1 MQLTEYYR
9 KLTSSTFQVRLW
21 CLQVPLPKVAPII
34 VTALPISNS
43 LTAEQLVVYTQQILH
58 GLFDHHIR
66 VVSYACDGT
75 ETERAVQRL
84 LLENADSKRS
94 IRIKNPRPG
103 CPDTEVE
110 IACIKGYHVIMIQD
124 SKHALKTFR
133 NNLFLG
139 ARLLTLGNYTAIYN
153 RIHKMAFK
161 EGSPLYHRDVE
172 KLYRQDD
179 NAATRLFSAA
189 TLDFLSK
196 NHPDYLGEIVYLFV
210 FGELVDAYQNRSM
223 PHIDRVKLVLR
234 VRYFLDLWQS
244 FLGRT
249 VYSETKYFLSREAT
263 DIARML
269 IDGYLGLIV
278 VYHDHVDDTFPLLP
292 WLHSSETCE
301 HIFGEARNI
310 IKDFSMLDF
319 IYMISKL
326 RISLRETVLRNKT
339 ADPKARASG
348 YSHTYFDQKGV
359 NLVALARFPSDEDI
373 RATAEAAAEEAE
385 SLFALLGVVP
395 SQLQGNGAIQ
405 LPSIHT
411 WFDSDGMGED
421 ETIWMETESTDEED
435 NDACELQDL
444 FDRDEAAQV
453 SRLKK
458 TEDQLMSLTCAALT
472 VTADDMM
479 RV

>member
-1 MQLTEYYR
+1 M
-9 KLTSSTFQVRLW
+9 
-21 CLQVPLPKVAPII
+21 PLPKVAPII
-34 VTALPISNS
+34 VAALPISNS

-58 GLFDHHIR
+58 GLFDRHIR

-84 LLENADSKRS
+84 LLENAGSKRS

-103 CPDTEVE
+103 CPDTKVE
-110 IACIKGYHVIMIQD
+110 IACIGGYHVVMIQD

-133 NNLFLG
+133 NNLFSG

-153 RIHKMAFK
+153 RIREMAFE
-161 EGSPLYHRDVE
+161 EGSPLYHRDVK
-172 KLYRQDD
+172 KLDRQDD
-179 NAATRLFSAA
+179 NATTRLFLAT

-196 NHPDYLGEIVYLFV
+196 NHSDYLGEIVYLFV

-234 VRYFLDLWQS
+234 ARYFLDLWQT
-244 FLGRT
+244 FLGCNC
-249 VYSETKYFLSREAT
+249 YSETKYFLSREAT

-278 VYHDHVDDTFPLLP
+278 VYRDHVGDAFPLLP

-319 IYMISKL
+319 IYMVSKL
-326 RISLRETVLRNKT
+326 RISLCETVLRSKT

-348 YSHTYFDQKGV
+348 YSHTYFDQNGV
-359 NLVALARFPSDEDI
+359 DLVALAMFPSDDDTE
-373 RATAEAAAEEAE
+373 ATAEVAAEEAE

-395 SQLQGNGAIQ
+395 SQLQGNGAIR

-411 WFDSDGMGED
+411 WFDLDGMDGDED
-421 ETIWMETESTDEED
+421 NTIRIESESADEED

-444 FDRDEAAQV
+444 LDRDEATLV
-453 SRLKK
+453 SRSQK
-458 TEDQLMSLTCAALT
+458 TEDRLMGLTCAALT
-472 VTADDMM
+472 VTADDMI